1 MSILKKILAFEE
13 RPYNTSPEPDG
24 SFDRENQA
32 VEIGMPE
39 MNRIQLKEA
48 LLVRPYNLGKENR
61 FLPDPVTYPALYKML
76 TPKMYCEPK
85 PEPKPL
91 QGPQPAFPPEVSEQ
105 PKPPEVKPEPKK
117 EEAPAPKKEE
127 ATEPKKEEKTATKK
141 ADETKTEPKEEA
153 TEKIETAL
161 NYPLVA
167 SVLAGKLKV

>member
-1 MSILKKILAFEE
+1 MSLLKKILAFEE

-24 SFDRENQA
+24 SFDRENQL

-85 PEPKPL
+85 AAPL
-91 QGPQPAFPPEVSEQ
+91 PLLGPTEAPAA
-105 PKPPEVKPEPKK
+105 PPEVKEPEGEKK
-117 EEAPAPKKEE
+117 AAPKV
-127 ATEPKKEEKTATKK
+127 EPKEEKTATKT
-141 ADETKTEPKEEA
+141 APPKEEA
-153 TEKIETAL
+153 TEKVETKL
-161 NYPLVA
+161 KYPAVE